1 MLRCTFFGI
10 KISIHIIL
18 RKCYIYSR
26 GIRMLKFFISSHGH
40 FASGINSSL
49 EILMGPN
56 SRVTVFDAY
65 VNQDSVQE
73 HLDAFYENV
82 AEDDQVLLLSD
93 LYGGSV
99 NQVMYTY
106 LQKPNTRLV
115 AGINLALVLELAV
128 REEISDEELEEVVAQ
143 SREMLRVVKLD
154 TTEEETEDDFF

>member
-1 MLRCTFFGI
+1 
-10 KISIHIIL
+10 
-18 RKCYIYSR
+18 
-26 GIRMLKFFISSHGH
+26 MLKFFISSHGH
-40 FASGINSSL
+40 FASGIYSSL

-99 NQVMYTY
+99 
-106 LQKPNTRLV
+106 KPATIKEQM
-115 AGINLALVLELAV
+115 AQSDIDGALVGGASLTAD
-128 REEISDEELEEVVAQ
+128 SFAQ
-143 SREMLRVVKLD
+143 IVKGAM
-154 TTEEETEDDFF
+154 